1 MTSIPESI
9 PSRRFGLWGSVLAYG
24 VVLFVIYGASAFLI
38 ETYSGSC
45 MFVLP
50 IYFYALVT
58 VLAVLIL
65 RRFGIGAAIYLPI
78 ATLGAVMDYYG
89 DWVVSRNLIGP
100 RYALG
105 WTPIF
110 LGIGMAADLAFRIAP
125 RGWHPRWQAVM
136 VGVLFGLA
144 FYLLVLSGLSA
155 LYPPTDEVWHIWYF
169 KQGVYFTLPWMLI
182 NGGFAGYSAY
192 ALSMRV

>member
-1 MTSIPESI
+1 MTSVPESI
-9 PSRRFGLWGSVLAYG
+9 PLRRLDLWGSILAYG
-24 VVLFVIYGASAFLI
+24 VALFAIYGASAFLI
-38 ETYSGSC
+38 EIYSGSC

-50 IYFYALVT
+50 IYFYTLLT
-58 VLAVLIL
+58 VLAVLKL
-65 RRFGIGAAIYLPI
+65 NRFGVGAAVYLPI

-100 RYALG
+100 WYALG

-110 LGIGMAADLAFRIAP
+110 LGIGLAADLANRYAP
-125 RGWHPRWQAVM
+125 CDWHPRWRAVM
-136 VGVLFGLA
+136 IGVTFGLA
-144 FYLLVLSGLSA
+144 FYLLVLLGLSA

-169 KQGVYFTLPWMLI
+169 KEGVYFTLPWMLI

-192 ALSMRV
+192 AFAMRV